1 MFAGCGRVVELWAEG
16 AVSRLPILPFL
27 CVGNGMQDLDPDGF
41 ALRRWLGWIV
51 LGVGLA
57 GWLAGVLWFAGSR
70 PQVDRTRV
78 YRIGYGNDTPLHF
91 KGADGQPTGLAVDLV
106 REAARRK
113 GIQLEWKL
121 GPGFNQKAMDL
132 WVLHAII
139 PERRKGAHLTE
150 AYLQTESC
158 FIVLS
163 ESPAKD
169 ARDLQAARISLISS
183 QVQRAL
189 LGQFFPG
196 ATLLPVGGNAE
207 ALEALTT
214 GRADAV
220 FMNQYAV
227 LATLLHGGPRPE
239 FRVLPAPVPKVQL
252 GLASTFAHAAVA
264 DTLREALQEMAEDGS
279 VTPIVERWAFFPR
292 PTTDVIG
299 ELAAAERSI
308 RWLVAGVTGLVML
321 LVVLGWF
328 VLLAR
333 SHAAQHLRTE
343 NLLRQV
349 ADRVPGMVCQFRMST
364 DGKWS
369 FPYASDAIRQIFR
382 LNPED
387 VRTDATKIG
396 AAIHP
401 EDVAAAAASIRAS
414 AQKLEHWVH
423 EYRVKFPEG
432 TVRWLQ
438 GNAQPQRELDGATL
452 WHGFITDITERKAA
466 DAAVAGFERKI
477 QETQKLESLGVLAG
491 GIAHDFNNI
500 LTGVLGN
507 ASLASLELPA
517 GAPAQSYLESIRL
530 GSLRAAD
537 LCKQMLA
544 YSGKGRFVVKKLSL
558 NALVEE
564 TTQLLRL
571 SISKQAALRF
581 DLHAELPMIEA
592 DATQMRQVIMNLVIN
607 SSEAIGAKSGVI
619 GLSTGLTRVDR
630 EYLGGTILAPEL
642 AEGTYVYLEV
652 SDTGCGMSAE
662 TRSKIFEPFYTTKFT
677 GRGLGLAAVL
687 GIVRGHGGALKVYSE
702 EGRGTTFKLLFP
714 CVDGSAE
721 TEGGRAALPAPW
733 RAQGTVL
740 VVDDEETVR
749 STAALMLRKMGFDV
763 TIAMDGLEAVRIF
776 SAKPTAYA
784 LVLMDLTMPH
794 LDGREAYVELRR
806 VRADVRVVMMS
817 GFNEREVIEQFAGEG
832 PAGFVQKPFVFEAL
846 SDAVRR
852 ALVE

>member
-1 MFAGCGRVVELWAEG
+1 MQE
-16 AVSRLPILPFL
+16 PI
-27 CVGNGMQDLDPDGF
+27 NDGF
-41 ALRRWLGWIV
+41 VLRRWLGWIV

-57 GWLAGVLWFAGSR
+57 GWLAGVLWVAASG

-78 YRIGYGNDTPLHF
+78 YRIGYGNDAPLHF
-91 KGADGQPTGLAVDLV
+91 KGADGGPTGLAVDLV

-121 GPGFNQKAMDL
+121 GSGFNQSAMDL
-132 WVLHAII
+132 WVLHAIT

-169 ARDLQAARISLISS
+169 ARDLQTARISLIGS

-196 ATLLPVGGNAE
+196 ATQLPVGGNAE

-227 LATLLHGGPRPE
+227 LATLLRGGPRPA

-264 DTLREALQEMAEDGS
+264 DTLREALQAMAEDGG
-279 VTPIVERWAFFPR
+279 VTPIIKRWAFFPR

-299 ELAAAERSI
+299 ELAAAERRI
-308 RWLVAGVTGLVML
+308 RWLVAGVIGLAVL
-321 LVVLGWF
+321 LVVLWWF
-328 VLLAR
+328 ILLAR
-333 SHAAQHLRTE
+333 SHAAQRLRTE

-349 ADRVPGMVCQFRMST
+349 ADRVPGMVYQFRLNA
-364 DGKWS
+364 DGS
-369 FPYASDAIRQIFR
+369 SCFPYASDAIRQIYR
-382 LNPED
+382 VNPED
-387 VRTDATKIG
+387 VRDSTAG
-396 AAIHP
+396 FMEVLHP
-401 EDVAAAAASIRAS
+401 EDAAAVGASIQKS
-414 AQKLEHWVH
+414 ALQLSPWNH
-423 EYRVKFPEG
+423 EYRVQFADG
-432 TVRWLQ
+432 AVRWLL
-438 GNAQPQRELDGATL
+438 GNALPQREPDGATL

-477 QETQKLESLGVLAG
+477 RETQKLESLGVLAG

-530 GSLRAAD
+530 GALRAAD

-558 NALVEE
+558 NTLVEE

-571 SISKQAALRF
+571 SISKQAVLRF
-581 DLHAELPMIEA
+581 NLQADLPLIEA
-592 DATQMRQVIMNLVIN
+592 DGTQMRQVIMNLVIN

-619 GLSTGLTRVDR
+619 GLSTGLARGDR
-630 EYLGGTILAPEL
+630 EYLGNMILAPEL
-642 AEGTYVYLEV
+642 PPGDYVYLEV
-652 SDTGCGMSAE
+652 SDTGSGMSAE

-702 EGRGTTFKLLFP
+702 VGRGTTFKLLFP
-714 CVDGSAE
+714 CVVGGAE
-721 TEGGRAALPAPW
+721 TEGGRPAVPTPW
-733 RAQGTVL
+733 RARGTVL

-749 STAALMLRKMGFDV
+749 STATLMLRKMGFDV
-763 TIAMDGLEAVRIF
+763 MLATDGLEAVRIF
-776 SAKPTAYA
+776 SEKPTAYA

-794 LDGREAYVELRR
+794 LDGREAYAELRR
-806 VRADVRVVMMS
+806 VRAGVRVVMMS
-817 GFNEREVIEQFAGEG
+817 GFNEREVIDQFAGEG
-832 PAGFVQKPFVFEAL
+832 PAGFVQKPFLFETL
-846 SDAVRR
+846 NDAVRR
-852 ALVE
+852 ALGG